1 MYRKS
6 LRICFRDKKKDSKIK
21 KTLQPNT
28 QRKSFKEDKRFVIE
42 LSFSGDETVFLDSF
56 FNEHSS
62 LE

>member
-1 MYRKS
+1 M
-6 LRICFRDKKKDSKIK
+6 FQGQKKDSKIK